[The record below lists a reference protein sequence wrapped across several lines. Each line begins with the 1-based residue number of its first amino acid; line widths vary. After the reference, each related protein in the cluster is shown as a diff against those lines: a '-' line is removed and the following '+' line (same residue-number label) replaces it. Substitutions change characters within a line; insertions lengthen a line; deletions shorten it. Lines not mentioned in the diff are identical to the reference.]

1 MNRVYSRPMEE
12 CPCSGQT
19 RSITSHGTQESWTI
33 EEFERLFLDGLIEKY
48 PELVML
54 RAGPERE

>member
-1 MNRVYSRPMEE
+1 MEE